1 MRGSLRQLP
10 QAWNPEDR
18 GHERRPGLK
27 RMFDWLQRLTPPSN
41 LTGATL
47 VAYVLLDVFLIVVLA
62 RLLGSLMVR
71 VGQAR
76 VVGEILAGVLLGPT
90 LLGRTLSEVIAPLAA
105 RPGLSAI
112 GTLALI
118 LFMFLA
124 GVEYEAGRIKGR
136 VAQAGALA
144 VLSVIV
150 PAALGFPVARAM
162 YTPAYAGPAAVSLL
176 PFALFIG
183 ATLSVTAFPV
193 MAHMLM
199 QRGEL
204 NSHIGSLGVATAG
217 LMSLVMFTYIALAG
231 AVAAGKGFGGLFS
244 NVVLMLLFVLVSWC
258 ASRPLLARVLRRPA
272 GGEVID
278 GNGMAVVLSGMVL
291 YGWIAD
297 RIGINA
303 LVGGFAWGL
312 ILPEDP
318 TLRGAVA
325 GKVRDV
331 AMILFLPVF
340 FAMAG
345 FSTDLRLIGA
355 QTLPVVLLV
364 LAAAIAGKFLAAVP
378 ARAFGL
384 SWREVGMIGTL
395 CNTRGLLVLV
405 AGLIGLQLSIITVLT
420 FTIVVV
426 VALVTN
432 LMTLPLLNLLSRPT
446 AQPLVAM
453 GGVYSMRGDR

>member
-1 MRGSLRQLP
+1 MN
-10 QAWNPEDR
+10 W
-18 GHERRPGLK
+18 
-27 RMFDWLQRLTPPSN
+27 MFDWLPRLTSPSN
-41 LTGATL
+41 VTGATL

-71 VGQAR
+71 MGQAR

-90 LLGRTLSEVIAPLAA
+90 LLGRSLSEVIAPPAA
-105 RPGLSAI
+105 RPSLSAI

-124 GVEYEAGRIKGR
+124 GVEYESGRIKDR
-136 VAQAGALA
+136 IAQAGVLA

-150 PAALGFPVARAM
+150 PAALGFPLARAM

-204 NSHIGSLGVATAG
+204 NSHIGSLGMATAG

-231 AVAAGKGFGGLFS
+231 AVAAGKGFGGL
-244 NVVLMLLFVLVSWC
+244 VLNITLMILFVLGSWYV
-258 ASRPLLARVLRRPA
+258 ARPLLGRVLARRA

-278 GNGMAVVLSGMVL
+278 ANGMAVVLSGMVL
-291 YGWIAD
+291 FGWIAD

-312 ILPEDP
+312 VLPEDP
-318 TLRGAVA
+318 ALRRAIA
-325 GKVRDV
+325 DKVRDV
-331 AMILFLPVF
+331 AMVLFLPVF

-345 FSTDLRLIGA
+345 FSTDLKLITV
-355 QTLPVVLLV
+355 QTLPVVVLV
-364 LAAAIAGKFLAAVP
+364 LLAAIAGKFLAAMP

-384 SWREVGMIGTL
+384 SWREAAMLGTL

-405 AGLIGLQLSIITVLT
+405 AGLIGLQLSIITTLT
-420 FTIVVV
+420 FTIVVI

-432 LMTLPLLNLLSRPT
+432 LMTLPLLNLLSRSRP
-446 AQPLVAM
+446 QPVVAM
-453 GGVYSMRGDR
+453 PREAYPMRGER